1 MVQEFPSVEMADDTG
16 LLAIGGDLEIST
28 LILAYRNGIFPWP
41 VSGQPLLW
49 FAPPKRAILEF
60 DELRISRRL
69 HRYLKT
75 VGFEFRIDTAFE
87 SVIKACANSKQRKGQ
102 NGTWIT
108 EEMTR
113 AYVDFHRRGFA
124 QSFETFKDE
133 KLVGGLYGVRLGG
146 YFAGESMF
154 HLESNASKFAIVKAV
169 EYLRSKGLR
178 WLDVQVQSPFLRTLG
193 VKEIPRAHFMERLKT
208 SLSGPFQKDI

>member
-1 MVQEFPSVEMADDTG
+1 MADDTG
-16 LLAIGGDLEIST
+16 LLAIGGDLEVST

-41 VSGQPLLW
+41 VSVQPLLW

-60 DELRISRRL
+60 DELRISKRL

-75 VGFEFRIDTAFE
+75 LGFEFRIDTAFE
-87 SVIKACANSKQRKGQ
+87 SVIKACANSKHRKRQ

-108 EEMTR
+108 AEMTR
-113 AYVDFHRRGFA
+113 AYVAFHRSGFA

-154 HLESNASKFAIVKAV
+154 HLESNASKFAMVKAID
-169 EYLRSKGLR
+169 YLKAEGLR
-178 WLDVQVQSPFLRTLG
+178 WMDVQVQSPFLRTLG
-193 VKEIPRAHFMERLKT
+193 VKEIPRAQFMERLKI
-208 SLSGPFQKDI
+208 SLSAPSDYHL